1 MESQVSE
8 HPWKFQIVESSA
20 SDKFLACPGNSFPCL
35 KGNSERVNYCALN
48 SEHLEGSDF
57 QFGGKGKLS
66 IKGKLETG
74 QWLDIFT
81 LPGL

>member
-57 QFGGKGKLS
+57 
-66 IKGKLETG
+66 
-74 QWLDIFT
+74 
-81 LPGL
+81 